1 MNRKSLWDKDIKRD
15 YVRTAVQ
22 CVGFKLSV
30 ITRES
35 KVKIVYKK
43 VTVS

>member
-1 MNRKSLWDKDIKRD
+1 MFGQLYN
-15 YVRTAVQ
+15 VF
-22 CVGFKLSV
+22 GFKLSV